1 MFNARLYACNV
12 YVCVCNTCIYVW
24 LRTSTKEISAK
35 SKDSRSRRRTE
46 QCCELIIN
54 YFSTQAAER
63 YRRFT
68 PYLFYI
74 FHLSA
79 KTPSLSL
86 SFFLSLSLSL
96 SHSLFLSL
104 SLSICHVQLCISLS
118 HIIFVSYPRDFRIHL
133 FIVDTRCSVAAIFF
147 SKKNGLLWLSKIN
160 NEDVHVVTKHLG
172 VISPTLDPSL
182 WSHSSS
188 PFR

>member
-96 SHSLFLSL
+96 SHSLFLSFSL
-104 SLSICHVQLCISLS
+104 SLSLHLS
-118 HIIFVSYPRDFRIHL
+118 CTIMHFFVSYHFCFLSSRLSYTFVHRGHEMLRSRDF
-133 FIVDTRCSVAAIFF
+133 FF
-147 SKKNGLLWLSKIN
+147 
-160 NEDVHVVTKHLG
+160 
-172 VISPTLDPSL
+172 
-182 WSHSSS
+182 
-188 PFR
+188 

>member
-104 SLSICHVQLCISLS
+104 SLSL
-118 HIIFVSYPRDFRIHL
+118 
-133 FIVDTRCSVAAIFF
+133 
-147 SKKNGLLWLSKIN
+147 
-160 NEDVHVVTKHLG
+160 
-172 VISPTLDPSL
+172 
-182 WSHSSS
+182 S
-188 PFR
+188 PFVMYNYAFLCLISFLFLILETFVYICSSWTRDAP